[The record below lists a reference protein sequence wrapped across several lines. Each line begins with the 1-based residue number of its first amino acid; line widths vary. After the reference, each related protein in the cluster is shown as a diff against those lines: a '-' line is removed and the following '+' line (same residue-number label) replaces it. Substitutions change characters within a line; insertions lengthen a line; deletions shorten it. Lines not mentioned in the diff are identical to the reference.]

1 MHCVLCQ
8 DAMLT
13 MLAEKKLTPV
23 YQYVREEGGAENRMY
38 TVSCTVST
46 LVVQVSTLIIILSSF
61 YLSRGMGMGFVWI
74 FCQHYRFLHP
84 N

>member
-1 MHCVLCQ
+1 
-8 DAMLT
+8 MLT

-46 LVVQVSTLIIILSSF
+46 LVVQVSNLIIILSF
-61 YLSRGMGMGFVWI
+61 YLSRMGNGDGICLDILPTF
-74 FCQHYRFLHP
+74 
-84 N
+84 